1 MTEVNQLSMTSLEK
15 TAIVTRWE
23 VRPLVWSLLIMLY
36 LSALLPQTT
45 IALLCLGFIS
55 FQALKEFYTMM
66 PLRRAERSL
75 VFVGYLCIPL
85 QFILVGTH
93 YDAPALAFIP
103 FLIFVLA
110 AWLITRYEST
120 AQALNSTL
128 KLGWGLFTLVFG
140 FSHLGLL
147 LLRNNALTEAS
158 GGGNSSGNL
167 LLYLLVLVHAQTLMQ
182 AILLRWRV
190 NHWSRPLFYASLTGL
205 AGVVSIL
212 GVGILA
218 WGIGPWL
225 LGLSPI
231 NAMSSG
237 VLIGG
242 AAYLGTTTL
251 RAMQQALEIREAD
264 RYQLGLGGI
273 LQYIYPFAYAAP
285 LFFYYIN
292 LFV

>member
-1 MTEVNQLSMTSLEK
+1 MTSLEK
-15 TAIVTRWE
+15 TAIITRWE

-36 LSALLPQTT
+36 LSALLPQTAV
-45 IALLCLGFIS
+45 ALLFLGFIS

-85 QFILVGTH
+85 QLILVGTH
-93 YDAPALAFIP
+93 YDALALAFIP
-103 FLIFVLA
+103 FLIFALA
-110 AWLITRYEST
+110 AWLMTHYEST

-147 LLRNNALTEAS
+147 LVRNQGLTEVGSELAGVSS
-158 GGGNSSGNL
+158 GGNL
-167 LLYLLVLVHAQTLMQ
+167 LLYLLILVHAQTLMQ

-190 NHWSRPLFYASLTGL
+190 NHWSRPVFQVALPGL
-205 AGVVSIL
+205 AGLVSIL

-225 LGLSPI
+225 LGLSPVH
-231 NAMSSG
+231 AMSSG

-251 RAMQQALEIREAD
+251 RAMQQALEIPEAD
-264 RYQLGLGGI
+264 RHQLGLGGI
-273 LQYIYPFAYAAP
+273 LQYIYPFTYAAP